1 MSSKIHGKILAVFVS
16 SLFLWSCSA
25 RETAEAPAEARP
37 LTEIRGV
44 YGGIPGEEVPGK
56 TLADYG
62 VNAVFIGSGSVTGE
76 RVSRVKAQGARI
88 FAEFNTMHYRRYL
101 DEHPDA
107 APIGL
112 DGKVSPPPHDWQGIC
127 PTHPGYR
134 ADRMGRFRELA
145 GNFELDGVWLDYHHS
160 HASWERE
167 DPLMPDTCFCP
178 RCLERFASDTG
189 VTLPEVPEEE
199 VPSQILELYG
209 EQWVQ
214 WRCDLFTDW
223 VREFREILDE
233 ERPGA
238 LLGTFH
244 NPWSDEDYDGA
255 RIRKLAI
262 DLRAQ
267 ARYVDVF
274 SPMPYH
280 ARFGHVDDPE
290 WISRQVSW
298 LGEYLGLEG
307 EPGEKIRIWPIVQ
320 LSDWGEEVPAEQVEQ
335 VMRNGLKSPSTGVMV
350 FAWGSLRD
358 QGAKVEAMIDVYR
371 DMVP

>member
-1 MSSKIHGKILAVFVS
+1 MFVS

-25 RETAEAPAEARP
+25 RETAETPAESGQ

-62 VNAVFIGSGSVTGE
+62 VNAVFIGSGSVTEE

-101 DEHPDA
+101 EEHPDA
-107 APIGL
+107 APVGL

-134 ADRMGRFRELA
+134 AERMGRFRELA
-145 GNFELDGVWLDYHHS
+145 GNFDLDGVWLDYHHS

-167 DPLMPDTCFCP
+167 DPLMPDTCFCS
-178 RCLERFASDTG
+178 RCLDRFASDTG
-189 VTLPEVPEEE
+189 ATLPGGPEGEI
-199 VPSQILELYG
+199 PSQILELYG
-209 EQWVQ
+209 EQWIQ

-244 NPWSDEDYDGA
+244 NPWSDEDFDGA

-262 DLRAQ
+262 DLKAQ

-280 ARFGHVDDPE
+280 ARFGHIDDPE
-290 WISRQVSW
+290 WISRQVAW
-298 LGEYLGLEG
+298 LGDYLGLEG

-320 LSDWGEEVPAEQVEQ
+320 LSDWGEEVPVDQVGQ

-350 FAWGSLRD
+350 FAWGSLKD
-358 QGAKVEAMIDVYR
+358 QSAKVEAMTEVYR
-371 DMVP
+371 DLIR